1 MKKNTLKNTGTQIVI
16 RDMDKRIGK
25 GELDGT
31 ESSGDLLT
39 PNYDTIFPVHSVQR
53 CQIQNELR
61 ELKS

>member
-16 RDMDKRIGK
+16 R
-25 GELDGT
+25 ELDGT